1 VPPAPYALVI
11 FDFDGTLADSWQ
23 MMGGAIV
30 AAADRFGYRVLSAE
44 EAEALRGRD
53 NRVVM
58 EAMGVKAWQLPRIIA
73 HMRRVALER
82 AGEIALFPG
91 IDALLPALPRA
102 GVRVAVVSSN
112 AEGVVRQVLGPEL
125 SAMVSDF
132 DCGASL
138 FGKASKFRRVVRR
151 TGVRPDAV
159 VSVGDE
165 GRDIEA
171 AVDAGVASAAVTW
184 GYATRDLL
192 ASKSPTHLVDSVEQ
206 LAALLVG

>member
-1 VPPAPYALVI
+1 MVATPYALVI

-30 AAADRFGYRVLSAE
+30 EAAGRFGYRVLSPE
-44 EAEALRGRD
+44 EAEALRGCD

-58 EAMGVKAWQLPRIIA
+58 EAMGVKMWQLPRIAA

-91 IDALLPALPRA
+91 IAALLPALPQA

-112 AEGVVRQVLGPEL
+112 AEAVVRQVLGPDL
-125 SAMVSDF
+125 SAVVTDF
-132 DCGASL
+132 ECGASL

-151 TGVRPDAV
+151 AGVAPEAV

-171 AVDAGVASAAVTW
+171 AVASGVASAAVTW
-184 GYATRDLL
+184 GYARRDLL
-192 ASKSPTHLVDSVEQ
+192 ASKAPTHLVDSVEA
-206 LAALLVG
+206 LAALLGG